1 MEGAYDAAGMRQ
13 GFISSSGWTIGDGS
27 MACEGSPPVWPN
39 LDTNWPDDDIRPIG
53 DMYNICIPK

>member
-27 MACEGSPPVWPN
+27 MACEASHT
-39 LDTNWPDDDIRPIG
+39 LA
-53 DMYNICIPK
+53 